1 MENVEIKDGFT
12 SLSEMERLREQEMVA
27 MEMIREGQELLDLN
41 QRAMALLQGEVRGTC
56 YEPKTDKVTS
66 EPRNLTV
73 SKNMVQISKLKKFSK
88 GDNFS
93 IFVDR
98 FKSHVSYVNLHH
110 DNLYLYLLQ
119 HVEDD
124 ITYSVLKSV
133 VLDSEAKRNAET
145 FCQRYMD
152 EIYGDE
158 LIAWKHKLLN
168 CMQLENEDIYTYINR
183 IRELSN
189 IAHKDKERADE
200 NCLLAFLK
208 GVKCREMQVKL
219 NESVLDNFS
228 DAAKLAKRI
237 IERVGLA
244 LRSDLKIE
252 TQGLDKSDV
261 NNLNS
266 IHNLIYTD
274 GAFCKACV
282 LFLKEKHVGVIKAGA
297 LVSKPLTQ
305 FKRLIWG
312 KRKH

>member
-1 MENVEIKDGFT
+1 MENGEIKDGFT
-12 SLSEMERLREQEMVA
+12 SLSEMERLIEQEMVA
-27 MEMIREGQELLDLN
+27 MEMIRQGQELLDLN
-41 QRAMALLQGEVRGTC
+41 QRAVALLQGEVRGTC
-56 YEPKTDKVTS
+56 NEPKTAKVTS

-93 IFVDR
+93 IFVDL

-110 DNLYLYLLQ
+110 DNLYLYFLQ

-133 VLDSEAKRNAET
+133 VLDSEGKRNAET

-168 CMQLENEDIYTYINR
+168 CVQLENEDIDAYINR

-189 IAHKDKERADE
+189 IAYKDKERADE
-200 NCLLAFLK
+200 NCLLSFLK
-208 GVKCREMQVKL
+208 GVKCREMRVKL

-237 IERVGLA
+237 ERV
-244 LRSDLKIE
+244 
-252 TQGLDKSDV
+252 
-261 NNLNS
+261 
-266 IHNLIYTD
+266 
-274 GAFCKACV
+274 
-282 LFLKEKHVGVIKAGA
+282 
-297 LVSKPLTQ
+297 
-305 FKRLIWG
+305 
-312 KRKH
+312 